1 MSVETTRPIADDM
14 RAQDA
19 AVASV
24 LMGIQ
29 GAVMDL
35 QKRLAD
41 VEKQTGDIKDRIRKV
56 C

>member
-1 MSVETTRPIADDM
+1 
-14 RAQDA
+14 
-19 AVASV
+19 
-24 LMGIQ
+24 MGIQ